1 MILLTVVL
9 DHRLFKKFRIFSW
22 KLIINTCDMTWLILN
37 LDFALKCF
45 ATTYGV
51 IPFVSY
57 SYCAFVSYSY
67 CYALLIFIEH
77 SEVIYFH
84 QILIKVCNKKQLLNL
99 FHIVLCCIRS
109 SLMLFSFFFPHT
121 HIL

>member
-1 MILLTVVL
+1 
-9 DHRLFKKFRIFSW
+9 
-22 KLIINTCDMTWLILN
+22 MTWLTLN
-37 LDFALKCF
+37 LNFALKCF

-77 SEVIYFH
+77 SDVIYFH

-109 SLMLFSFFFPHT
+109 SLMLFSFFFFLIPISCKANGAT
-121 HIL
+121 KRKQEKKGREEP

>member
-1 MILLTVVL
+1 
-9 DHRLFKKFRIFSW
+9 
-22 KLIINTCDMTWLILN
+22 MTWLTLN

-57 SYCAFVSYSY
+57 SYCAFVSYNY

-84 QILIKVCNKKQLLNL
+84 QILIKGCNKKLLLNL
-99 FHIVLCCIRS
+99 FNIVLCLCTLELNLTSKKICVCYN
-109 SLMLFSFFFPHT
+109 
-121 HIL
+121 IKV